1 MVYTLKTSLLSSVAR
16 SSISRQLFSVNTVNA
31 TNAASQTAATGS
43 SAFGQQI
50 ASRGPIKFQ
59 IFAKQFHPSSGG
71 NGGPSQA
78 GSGANGGQGPLAHT
92 SVEDGRRERELFAH
106 RQQRS
111 LLTPKPRTYSATLA
125 RAYSTEAVAADGHAA
140 AGVAIDTP
148 SVTSSSKEL
157 SGTDARELE
166 ERIERLIKLRD
177 EDVISEYDN
186 MISEGLP
193 MNTIIFNIVIK
204 SARSL
209 MIPNLYP
216 KKGAIDSQGQ
226 QYFGKV
232 MDIYSQ
238 MLERQMLPDAATYE
252 TIINTLL
259 LKHKSNRA
267 LCKDFAPEN
276 AVPWLK
282 TDKTERL
289 PFVNDELLSQLKD
302 EDCLNVAFELFT
314 VSTSANIQYTAKAMN
329 QLIESFAQEGQV
341 DRTLMVLEQ
350 MERANVKPGPDTLT
364 SLIAAFG
371 TAKDMRSAVEC
382 FNEYKKDAHKS
393 GNTEADTQTTDK
405 IAAAQEGRVYGA
417 LVQAYCK
424 AGNPAGAIKF
434 FEKLPRKSWYVPVLY
449 RLIEAL
455 CDSDY
460 RRATSWLAG
469 ERRYLKV
476 GHEHDDYFIQSI
488 MCAAAKQKD
497 VEGVK
502 KALDLLPPDT
512 LGQLRKGGKDFTTR
526 VDLTPFYAACTS
538 VDRLDI
544 VLDAHMELLDKT
556 YPHYDETFK
565 KLLTYLATSDK
576 QTHLFDKTLLF
587 LSKWTKATPVRM
599 KTRVEVTM
607 QFVDGLCEAKNVEAL
622 MRVLG
627 SEFLDRT
634 SPHGLKPIPF
644 DTAVRI
650 ARVASEA
657 IGAGTLNLRDL
668 SAKSL
673 SNLTLVFIEPAVSS
687 IVPQL
692 FSEVD
697 VTKFRQLLVD
707 FVKFILRARPAMDE
721 DVSDRLIGSVKWL
734 GKNADVAVPEGL
746 VNELQTLYPSFR
758 EEREKN
764 LCERPRDRP
773 MKVLRPPEDLDGGS
787 SLEATLERY
796 RNGIAS
802 LELLPDNA
810 RKTGSIEW
818 DLYLLRQYIKYK
830 KITEALEVKNNL
842 YGAGFIPDQATLAR
856 LVLNL
861 QASETRDEASLAME
875 IYDEFNAKGGVLR
888 STYFLNVV
896 LAKLAKA
903 RRVGDLTRVLGDARK
918 ASFKNRLAFSE
929 ITYGTLINGYA
940 RCGDEQTMLKLFNE
954 MLEAKTSGRLRGDRQ
969 HAYNS
974 VMIHYLR
981 VNPNREKLLWA
992 YETMRKHSFLLTSV
1006 TWNLLLQSWI
1016 FIEPVV
1022 PEQALAVIDTMRSNG
1037 VPIESSHHAS
1047 LIEMYG
1053 CVLHN
1058 FEAAERYFTQEVPD
1072 ALKDALVYQSLL
1084 KCYVANH
1091 NIVETLHVLN
1101 DMEKRGVQLN
1111 AYMTNYLIKGW
1122 ANIGDIK
1129 MAEAVFQSLDKNVKG
1144 IYGREPSTYEQ
1155 MVRAFVS
1162 AGARDKAEACVEEMK
1177 ELQYPAAVVSNVAW
1191 ILNGGERP
1199 ADLQESTEQPQPL
1212 S

>member
-125 RAYSTEAVAADGHAA
+125 RAYSTEAVAADHAA
-140 AGVAIDTP
+140 AGVAIDTT
-148 SVTSSSKEL
+148 SVSSSPKEL
-157 SGTDARELE
+157 SETDAKELE
-166 ERIERLIKLRD
+166 ERIERLIKLRL

-193 MNTIIFNIVIK
+193 MNTAIFNVVIK
-204 SARSL
+204 SARS
-209 MIPNLYP
+209 MMSPNLYP
-216 KKGAIDSQGQ
+216 HKKEAFDRRGQ

-232 MDIYSQ
+232 MDIYSE
-238 MLERQMLPDAATYE
+238 MLERQVLPDAVTYE
-252 TIINTLL
+252 NIIGTLL
-259 LKHKSNRA
+259 IKHKSNRA
-267 LCKDFAPEN
+267 VCEDFASEN
-276 AVPWLK
+276 AVPWLE

-289 PFVNDELLSQLKD
+289 PFVNDELLSELKD

-314 VSTSANIQYTAKAMN
+314 VSTSANIQYTTKGFN
-329 QLIESFAQEGQV
+329 QLIDSFAQEGQV

-350 MERANVKPGPDTLT
+350 MENANVKPGPNTLI
-364 SLIAAFG
+364 SLITAFG

-393 GNTEADTQTTDK
+393 GKPEANTPSTDQ
-405 IAAAQEGRVYGA
+405 ISASEGRVYGA

-434 FEKLPRKSWYVPVLY
+434 FEKLPKMSWYVPVLY
-449 RLIEAL
+449 GLIDAL

-460 RRATSWLAG
+460 RVATRWLAG
-469 ERRYLKV
+469 DRRNLKV

-512 LGQLRKGGKDFTTR
+512 FGKLRSVGNDFASR

-544 VLDAHMELLDKT
+544 LLDAHIELLDKT
-556 YPHYDETFK
+556 YPHFGETFK

-576 QTHLFDKTLLF
+576 QKHLFEKTLLF
-587 LSKWTKATPVRM
+587 LSKWSKASPVRM
-599 KTRVEVTM
+599 RTRVEVTM
-607 QFVDGLCEAKNVEAL
+607 HFVDGLCEVKNVEAL

-634 SPHGLKPIPF
+634 SPDGLKPIPF

-657 IGAGTLNLRDL
+657 IDAGTLDLRSL
-668 SAKSL
+668 SVKSL
-673 SNLTLVFIEPAVSS
+673 SNLTLAFIDPAVNALA
-687 IVPQL
+687 PQL
-692 FSEVD
+692 FSEAD

-707 FVKFILRARPAMDE
+707 FGKFIVRARPAMDQ
-721 DVSDRLIGSVKWL
+721 DVSERLIGSVKWL
-734 GKNADVAVPEGL
+734 GKNADVTLPEEL
-746 VNELQTLYPSFR
+746 VGELETLYPSLR
-758 EEREKN
+758 QEREKN
-764 LCERPRDRP
+764 LRERPRDRAS
-773 MKVLRPPEDLDGGS
+773 KVIRPPEDLDECS
-787 SLEATLERY
+787 SIEAVLEWY

-802 LELLPDNA
+802 LESLPENA

-818 DLYLLRQYIKYK
+818 DLFLLRQYIRYK

-842 YGAGFIPDQATLAR
+842 YGAGFIPDQGTLAK
-856 LVLNL
+856 LVLSL

-888 STYFLNVV
+888 STFFLNVV

-903 RRVGDLTRVLGDARK
+903 RRVGDLTRVLGDARA
-918 ASFKNRLAFSE
+918 ASFKKQLAFSE

-940 RCGDEQTMLKLFNE
+940 RCGDEHTMLNLFTE
-954 MLEAKTSGRLRGDRQ
+954 MLEAKSSGRLRGDRQ

-1022 PEQALAVIDTMRSNG
+1022 PEQALAVIDTMRSSG
-1037 VPIESSHHAS
+1037 VPIESTHHAS

-1058 FEAAERYFTQEVPD
+1058 FEAAERYFNQEVPD
-1072 ALKDALVYQSLL
+1072 ELKDALVYQSLL

-1111 AYMTNYLIKGW
+1111 AYMANYLIKGW

-1129 MAEAVFQSLDKNVKG
+1129 MAKAVFQSLDKNVKG

-1162 AGARDKAEACVEEMK
+1162 AGARDEAEACVEEMK
-1177 ELQYPAAVVSNVAW
+1177 ELRYPAAVISNVAW

-1199 ADLQESTEQPQPL
+1199 ADLQESTEQPQAL